1 MNELDDLMGLS
12 GALAAF
18 EFTERGELRAHR
30 IAEGSGLD
38 ETTLDLLS
46 HVCVANMA
54 IATMQARGWERLTG
68 MSGFY
73 PIDGFTLV
81 GVDWSAVV
89 DGGRG
94 VVLEN
99 AVADYQA
106 AYDVL
111 SSRRRGAHDQETAGA
126 GRC

>member
-1 MNELDDLMGLS
+1 MADLDDLMGLS

-46 HVCVANMA
+46 HVCVANIS

-81 GVDWSAVV
+81 GMDWSAVV
-89 DGGRG
+89 NGTRG
-94 VVLEN
+94 VVLNNE
-99 AVADYQA
+99 AADYQA
-106 AYDVL
+106 AYDAL
-111 SSRRRGAHDQETAGA
+111 AG
-126 GRC
+126 